1 MSEYNIDKLNNPEP
15 LQNGSNYNPPEE
27 KKPQYGFAILAG
39 LGAAVIV
46 AIILA
51 VIGIWTGSE
60 YFIALAIGGVLVGF
74 AVKNFV
80 PEHSVGGAIIGA
92 IICPLTYFLYQFIM
106 AVYGYT
112 YEEDG
117 ESTFWILLIGSAI
130 YGAYICYSKSDD

>member
-1 MSEYNIDKLNNPEP
+1 M
-15 LQNGSNYNPPEE
+15 
-27 KKPQYGFAILAG
+27 
-39 LGAAVIV
+39 
-46 AIILA
+46 
-51 VIGIWTGSE
+51 
-60 YFIALAIGGVLVGF
+60 VGF

-80 PEHSVGGAIIGA
+80 PEHSIGGAIIGA